1 LFEFRKSFP
10 ILSMHAP
17 HQPNFF
23 AQLADFSHVGAW
35 IFDLDNTLYRADSGL
50 FAQIDARMTRYIVE
64 HLRLPEA
71 EANRLRRQYYREF
84 GATLCGLI
92 AVHEIDPERFLTYVH
107 DIDLSVIAPDAA
119 LIAAMER
126 LPGRRLV
133 FTNGCGNHARRVL
146 ERIGLSHTID
156 RVFDIRAMAFIPK
169 PRPEAYDRMVKS
181 EAITPQHAAM
191 FEDMAHNLKPAHALG
206 MTTVWLNNG
215 SRWSHQGPGFPEVE
229 RGHIHHE
236 IDDLAD
242 FLHAVRL

>member
-1 LFEFRKSFP
+1 MPPLSEP
-10 ILSMHAP
+10 IFSAP
-17 HQPNFF
+17 
-23 AQLADFSHVGAW
+23 AADFSHVGTW

-64 HLRLPEA
+64 RLHLGEA
-71 EANRLRRQYYREF
+71 EAEALRRQYYREF
-84 GATLCGLI
+84 GATLGGLMT
-92 AVHEIDPERFLTYVH
+92 VHAIDPERFLAYVH

-133 FTNGCGNHARRVL
+133 FTNGCGDHAQRVL
-146 ERIGLSHTID
+146 ERIGLAHAID

-169 PRPEAYDRMVKS
+169 PRPEAYDRMVEA
-181 EAITPQHAAM
+181 EAIAPDHAVM

-215 SRWSHQGPGFPEVE
+215 SRWSHQGPGFSEAE